1 MTQTDAAAE
10 GAGSRAAGTDAA
22 NGAGHVPA
30 GVHAE
35 VDALA
40 TERVSER
47 YADLDT
53 LSTAEL
59 VAAMNA
65 EDRTVADAVHAVEPA
80 IVEAVDAVAARM
92 ARGGRIL
99 TFGAGTPG
107 RLGVLDAS
115 EIPPTFGLDPEQ
127 VVGVIAGGDA
137 AIRTAA
143 EGAEDDAELGA
154 ADAARNAVG
163 PDDSVVGISASGRT
177 PYVLGAI
184 REAASRGALTI
195 GLACNAG
202 APLGE
207 ASDIAI
213 EPVVGPELVSG
224 STRLKAGTAQKMV
237 LNMLSTL
244 VMVRR
249 GKTYGSLMVDLQI
262 TNEKLQA
269 RAERTVMRV
278 TGCDQT
284 DAARAL
290 DDAEGNV
297 KTAILARSAGIDAAE
312 AGRVLERCGGFLRE
326 ALRTL
331 GVTEP

>member
-1 MTQTDAAAE
+1 MTQTDAASDDGKSNR
-10 GAGSRAAGTDAA
+10 GADAQGSD
-22 NGAGHVPA
+22 
-30 GVHAE
+30 VHGE
-35 VDALA
+35 IDALA
-40 TERVSER
+40 TESVSER
-47 YADLDT
+47 SADLDT
-53 LSTAEL
+53 LSTADL
-59 VAAMNA
+59 VAAMNG
-65 EDRTVADAVHAVEPA
+65 EDRTVAEAVHAVEPA

-115 EIPPTFGLDPEQ
+115 EIPPTFGLDPDR
-127 VVGVIAGGDA
+127 VVGVIAGGDS

-143 EGAEDDAELGA
+143 EGAEDDAQLGA
-154 ADAARNAVG
+154 SDVARHEVG

-177 PYVLGAI
+177 PYVLGAV

-202 APLGE
+202 TPLGAE
-207 ASDIAI
+207 SEIAI
-213 EPVVGPELVSG
+213 EPVVGPELITG
-224 STRLKAGTAQKMV
+224 STRLKAGTAQKIV

-284 DAARAL
+284 DAAHTLAQAGGR
-290 DDAEGNV
+290 V
-297 KTAILARSAGIDAAE
+297 KTAILARLADIDAAE
-312 AGRVLERCGGFLRE
+312 ANRVLERSGGFLRE

-331 GVTEP
+331 DIPEP